1 MKREVRESLSFKL
14 ILAFN
19 IYNVLLPYF
28 SGIYI
33 VTKAICG
40 TMQLVWEC
48 KNMVCCR
55 LYFLRRNFMGLSMHL
70 LHQLCNVRLSDHH
83 LYYGSISKFWKYI
96 YLLALFNLRLFQ
108 HVAGT
113 DQVVLG
119 DLVYCKGDNTE
130 NVSGGMLECEDDS
143 KNDADDS
150 NHLDEISGTDLPE
163 ERNNLVK
170 VWCHSPWII
179 YYLYL
184 YIIIIAAKTQP
195 IWYGVPWAPFP
206 LFQVGVIFFLLSS
219 YMSLLYLNNPELFL
233 DARDIN
239 VHSYTKYALFV
250 LHGPAFLLKPNLSG
264 RVCQE
269 HHFLSFRLV

>member
-19 IYNVLLPYF
+19 FYNVLLPYF

-130 NVSGGMLECEDDS
+130 NVSGGMPECEDDS
-143 KNDADDS
+143 YNVADDS

-170 VWCHSPWII
+170 VWCHIPSII
-179 YYLYL
+179 FYYYYLYL

-195 IWYGVPWAPFP
+195 IW
-206 LFQVGVIFFLLSS
+206 
-219 YMSLLYLNNPELFL
+219 
-233 DARDIN
+233 
-239 VHSYTKYALFV
+239 
-250 LHGPAFLLKPNLSG
+250 
-264 RVCQE
+264 
-269 HHFLSFRLV
+269 